1 MTPTPAQR
9 PAQAEFSAEKN
20 ALFLQGDW
28 TLPHYA
34 QMEALLP
41 QIAARLNASTTV
53 DVTAL
58 GALDTAGAQLLQQ
71 LLGEARLQTLI
82 AEDSPLP
89 AERRALLQ
97 AVAQDLSQ
105 TQAAPP
111 PPKPRL
117 ISRLTDH
124 LETLGRLTLAGWQ
137 YAQSLLGFAGLV
149 LESMLRVA
157 LRPARW
163 RVTSWVAN
171 MDQTTL
177 RAVPIVALMNFMV
190 GAVVAFLGA
199 TVLRSFGAS
208 IFTVNLVAFAFLREF
223 GVLLAAILVAGRTA
237 SAFAAQIGSMRA
249 NEEVDAIR
257 VQGLDPVEMLVI
269 PRVLALLLG
278 LPVLTLIAVLS
289 GIFGG
294 MVVCALEL
302 DISMQQF
309 LAIVQDSVQPR
320 HFYLGLSKA
329 PIMAFM
335 IALIGCAEGFKVS
348 GSAQSV
354 GEHTTSAV
362 VQSIF
367 TVILI
372 DALAALFFMEM
383 DW

>member
-1 MTPTPAQR
+1 MTHTPANA
-9 PAQAEFSAEKN
+9 PAGADFSADHKV
-20 ALFLQGDW
+20 LHLQGDW

-34 QMEALLP
+34 RLEALLP
-41 QIAARLNASTTV
+41 QLSPRLNTATVIEAS
-53 DVTAL
+53 AL
-58 GALDTAGAQLLQQ
+58 GAVDTAGAHLLHQ
-71 LLGEARLQTLI
+71 LLGEARLRTL
-82 AEDSPLP
+82 AADDSPLP
-89 AERRALLQ
+89 AERRALIQAVLQ
-97 AVAQDLSQ
+97 ARAQAQD
-105 TQAAPP
+105 AP
-111 PPKPRL
+111 
-117 ISRLTDH
+117 SRRKRPSLLDQ
-124 LETLGRLTLAGWQ
+124 LETIGRLSAAGWRHIHN
-137 YAQSLLGFAGLV
+137 LLGFAGLV
-149 LESMLRVA
+149 IEGMVRLA

-163 RVTSWVAN
+163 RITSWVAN
-171 MDQTTL
+171 LDQTTL

-199 TVLRSFGAS
+199 TVLRGFGAS

-257 VQGLDPVEMLVI
+257 VQGLDPIEMLVI

-278 LPVLTLIAVLS
+278 LPILTLVAVLS

-294 MVVCALEL
+294 MAVCALEL
-302 DISMQQF
+302 DISMRQF
-309 LAIVQDSVQPR
+309 LAIVQDSVAPR
-320 HFYLGLSKA
+320 HFYLGLGKA

>member
-1 MTPTPAQR
+1 MTSLPSNTPAGAELSA
-9 PAQAEFSAEKN
+9 AQN
-20 ALFLQGDW
+20 ALLLHGDW
-28 TLPHYA
+28 TLAHHA
-34 QMEALLP
+34 RLEALALQLAP
-41 QIAARLNASTTV
+41 RLNASTTV
-53 DVTAL
+53 DASTL
-58 GALDTAGAQLLQQ
+58 GALDTAGAQLLHQ
-71 LLGEARLQTLI
+71 LLGAERMHALA

-89 AERRALLQ
+89 AERRALIR
-97 AVAQDLSQ
+97 AVAQALSHKQ
-105 TQAAPP
+105 EPAPP
-111 PPKPRL
+111 TQKHAW
-117 ISRLTDH
+117 LTDH
-124 LETLGRLTLAGWQ
+124 LETLGRLSLAGWQ

-149 LESMLRVA
+149 LESMARVV
-157 LRPARW
+157 LRPTRW
-163 RVTSWVAN
+163 RITSWVAN

-249 NEEVDAIR
+249 NEEIDAIR

-309 LAIVQDSVQPR
+309 LAIVQDSVPPR
-320 HFYLGLSKA
+320 HLYLGLSKA